1 MDPFSHV
8 HINENL
14 PCNRCCES
22 MTIIQTK
29 KGTRFH
35 PWTKIS
41 IYWLMFCMWDYETI
55 NTVVENIWTYT
66 PTVIHWKYELKPWRW
81 KTSVL
86 IKYINKFS
94 IHTKGFSIKKKLGFG
109 QKEFVVPLLDW
120 RYVHVSAVACR
131 CIVIFHTYVY

>member
-41 IYWLMFCMWDYETI
+41 IYWLMCCMWDYETI

-66 PTVIHWKYELKPWRW
+66 PTIIHWKYELKPWRW

-94 IHTKGFSIKKKLGFG
+94 IHIKGFSIKKKTWVWTKKDVIYKNLWYHF
-109 QKEFVVPLLDW
+109 LLALC
-120 RYVHVSAVACR
+120 SCQ
-131 CIVIFHTYVY
+131 CST